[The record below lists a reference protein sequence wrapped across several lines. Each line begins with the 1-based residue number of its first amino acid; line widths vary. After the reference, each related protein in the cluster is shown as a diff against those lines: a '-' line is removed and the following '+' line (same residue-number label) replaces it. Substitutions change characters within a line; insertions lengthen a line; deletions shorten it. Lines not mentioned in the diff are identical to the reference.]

1 MLRKVI
7 NGSTADVYEA
17 TVTTDKADLYVKAVS
32 DSALVNVSANG
43 TKAEDTASN
52 IWTIS
57 GYEIND
63 DSVLLTISIRPSS
76 KISVDRKAYLRIS
89 GINDKTTL
97 T

>member
-1 MLRKVI
+1 M
-7 NGSTADVYEA
+7 EQ
-17 TVTTDKADLYVKAVS
+17 
-32 DSALVNVSANG
+32 
-43 TKAEDTASN
+43 KAEDTASN

-89 GINDKTTL
+89 GINDKTDIDVIAKVHRCRRH
-97 T
+97 